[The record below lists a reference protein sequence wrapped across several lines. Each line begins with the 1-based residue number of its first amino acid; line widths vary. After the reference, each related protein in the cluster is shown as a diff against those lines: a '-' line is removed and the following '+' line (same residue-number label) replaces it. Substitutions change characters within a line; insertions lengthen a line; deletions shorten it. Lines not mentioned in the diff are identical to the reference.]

1 MIDVLV
7 SLISAPGSPNR
18 VNEDGWAIVQDPTP
32 PSWITAAVIDG
43 ASIRGMLPS
52 LRAYLDKQ
60 GVEDCRPPVWATAVV
75 RQAFYRAFTK
85 QPSLPP
91 FETLLAAN
99 RALRSA
105 SEGAPGM
112 VELFEQLEQPLSRP
126 LAEIFQPGSQPLAIE
141 LSQLFTELF
150 PKQWEQLDSRYL
162 RLVLPVCVTTVVRLN
177 LSTAQFD
184 FAHAGDTLLLKVT
197 AAGQVH
203 RLSQDQ
209 VGPYDQK
216 ALDIAVQ
223 ARHSNN
229 RLTSV
234 AQAIELTPAAREI
247 NRLNGVRHNY
257 VDEAGQPRPEQGCGV
272 VNGLD
277 TIRAYIQT
285 GTGSLSS
292 GDRLYLMSDGF
303 ALPLSSPSEKPTFR
317 LNESLSRWQAA
328 LLAGDVDALQKHLQE
343 VTEADASRNIFPR
356 FKHRDDATALLIS
369 AL

>member
-1 MIDVLV
+1 MVDVLV

-32 PSWITAAVIDG
+32 PGWVAAAVIDG
-43 ASIRGMLPS
+43 ASVRALLPS

-60 GVEDCRPPVWATAVV
+60 GAEECSPTVWATAIV
-75 RQAFYRAFTK
+75 RQAFYNAFTK
-85 QPSLPP
+85 QPPSPP
-91 FETLLAAN
+91 FEALLAAN

-112 VELFEQLEQPLSRP
+112 VELFEQLERPLSRP
-126 LAEIFQPGSQPLAIE
+126 LAEIFQPGSQPLATE
-141 LSQLFTELF
+141 LSQLFTKLF
-150 PKQWEQLDSRYL
+150 PKQWGQLDSRYL

-177 LSTAQFD
+177 LSTAQFE

-197 AAGQVH
+197 ATGQVH
-203 RLSQDQ
+203 HLSQDQ
-209 VGPYDQK
+209 VGPYDQM

-234 AQAIELTPAAREI
+234 AQAIELAPAAREI

-257 VDEAGQPRPEQGCGV
+257 VDEIGQPRPTQGCGV

-277 TIRAYIQT
+277 AIRAHIQT

-303 ALPLSSPSEKPTFR
+303 ALPLSSPSEKPSSS
-317 LNESLSRWQAA
+317 LNESLSRWQDA
-328 LLAGDVDALQKHLQE
+328 LLAGDVDALQEHLQE
-343 VTEADASRNIFPR
+343 ITEADASRNIFPR
-356 FKHRDDATALLIS
+356 FKHRDDATALMILT
-369 AL
+369 L